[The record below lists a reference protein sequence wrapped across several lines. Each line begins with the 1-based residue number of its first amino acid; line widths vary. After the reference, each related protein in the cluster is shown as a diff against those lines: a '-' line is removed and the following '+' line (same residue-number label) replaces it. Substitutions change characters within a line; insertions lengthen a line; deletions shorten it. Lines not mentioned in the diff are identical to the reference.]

1 MITKTL
7 EELIALAKQCGARV
21 DRGFHAVSATFSGP
35 QLQAFATALTAAQ
48 PVGPT
53 VHIEKCDFNGK
64 NKDGSDVFIH
74 RIRPD
79 GLMEIAAIRMVG
91 WNCQGPEP
99 SQPVQPTHNGMEIIG
114 HQYQWTNPADG
125 SEPDVYLPEWKDVQP
140 GWNQTVQ
147 QKIDELLAYRY
158 VGKPTY
164 RVRAIY
170 TSTNIAQPVQPEP
183 TNSTALDASELLNQC
198 ESFLSLHDDVK
209 RNIVSELDGAI
220 KATS

>member
-1 MITKTL
+1 MTALDEAVASGQVSPAQI
-7 EELIALAKQCGARV
+7 EAHRVAGELPIVMFEPRFQHTYCSQCGR
-21 DRGFHAVSATFSGP
+21 DCGPGDDGVSGCAD
-35 QLQAFATALTAAQ
+35 
-48 PVGPT
+48 
-53 VHIEKCDFNGK
+53 H
-64 NKDGSDVFIH
+64 
-74 RIRPD
+74 
-79 GLMEIAAIRMVG
+79 AAIA
-91 WNCQGPEP
+91 
-99 SQPVQPTHNGMEIIG
+99 QPVQPAHNGMEIVG

-125 SEPDVYLPEWKDVQP
+125 SEPDVYLLEWKAVQP

-164 RVRAIY
+164 RVRGIY

-209 RNIVSELDGAI
+209 RNIVSELDAAI